1 MLRAQQSLCGSI
13 ERMCREDSAFAKE
26 VEYGKMFG
34 ILLTEENPDSYLA
47 AYSGQICGK
56 FDMEGFV
63 PGVCDY
69 LAPDGYF
76 KTHEAEIS
84 ELNKRIEQREKSEE
98 LRCLQT
104 ELKQIS
110 CQAEEEIN
118 GYKNLISEAKKQRDK
133 LRETAYYDE
142 EKLIRESQFM
152 KAELHRK
159 KLFWKEKT
167 ALAEQKINDFIGE
180 TRLLKLRRQHLSD
193 QLQRWLFSQF
203 VFCNH
208 KGDTRNLLDIYSDWA
223 RSQKLSLQIHSLP
236 PSGSGECCEPKLLHY
251 AHSHGLTPR
260 EMGMFWWGAP
270 PRQEVRRHLEFYPAC
285 FGKCRPILAFLLGE
299 DMAERKGQSD
309 EGQMQILYEDNAFIV
324 VSKPA
329 GMLSVPGKS
338 QSESVFSLLQKMRPD
353 CRELQMVHRLDMD
366 TSGLLVVAKTDKA
379 HKHLQ
384 RQFALRKAKK
394 CYTALL
400 EHPLQGQEG
409 TISLPMRPD
418 NDNRPMQIVD
428 REQGKEAVTEWIS
441 LGENRVLLSPK
452 TGRTHQLRL
461 HCAHQEGLSNPI
473 KGDPLYGKTSDRLCL
488 HATILELVHPET
500 NKRMTFR
507 SEPEF

>member
-1 MLRAQQSLCGSI
+1 
-13 ERMCREDSAFAKE
+13 
-26 VEYGKMFG
+26 
-34 ILLTEENPDSYLA
+34 
-47 AYSGQICGK
+47 
-56 FDMEGFV
+56 
-63 PGVCDY
+63 
-69 LAPDGYF
+69 
-76 KTHEAEIS
+76 
-84 ELNKRIEQREKSEE
+84 
-98 LRCLQT
+98 
-104 ELKQIS
+104 
-110 CQAEEEIN
+110 
-118 GYKNLISEAKKQRDK
+118 
-133 LRETAYYDE
+133 
-142 EKLIRESQFM
+142 M

-159 KLFWKEKT
+159 KLFWREKT

-208 KGDTRNLLDIYSDWA
+208 KGETRNLLDIYSDWA
-223 RSQKLSLQIHSLP
+223 RGQKLSIQIHSLP

-251 AHSHGLTPR
+251 AYSHGLTPR
-260 EMGMFWWGAP
+260 EIGMFWWGAS

-285 FGKCRPILAFLLGE
+285 FGKCRPVLAFLLGE
-299 DMAERKGQSD
+299 DMAERKEQSA
-309 EGQMQILYEDNAFIV
+309 EEKMQILYEDNAFVI

-338 QSESVFSLLQKMRPD
+338 QRESVFSLLQKMRPG
-353 CRELQMVHRLDMD
+353 CTELQMVHRLDMD
-366 TSGLLVVAKTDKA
+366 TSGLMVVAKTGKA

-384 RQFALRKAKK
+384 RQFALRMAKK
-394 CYTALL
+394 SYTALL
-400 EHPLQGQEG
+400 EHPLREQEG
-409 TISLPMRPD
+409 MISLPMRPD
-418 NDNRPMQIVD
+418 AENRPMQIVD

-441 LGENRVLLSPK
+441 LGGNRVLLSPK

-473 KGDPLYGKTSDRLCL
+473 KGDPLYGKTADRLYL
-488 HATILELVHPET
+488 HATTLELVHPET